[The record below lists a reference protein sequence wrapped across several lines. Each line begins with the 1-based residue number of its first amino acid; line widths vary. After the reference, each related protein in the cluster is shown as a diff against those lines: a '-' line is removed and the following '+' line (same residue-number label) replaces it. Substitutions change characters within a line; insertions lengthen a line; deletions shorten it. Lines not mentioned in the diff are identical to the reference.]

1 MSTGDKR
8 REKNKTTDQN
18 RIEKKS
24 QLASE
29 IKSDFENYWSW
40 KACNNLLRRNRVGGG
55 GVFGKEE
62 NEIDT
67 RIHKAKKKVSLK
79 SWEVKHRTR
88 KKGKK
93 NEK

>member
-1 MSTGDKR
+1 MTS
-8 REKNKTTDQN
+8 KTTGAG
-18 RIEKKS
+18 K
-24 QLASE
+24 
-29 IKSDFENYWSW
+29 
-40 KACNNLLRRNRVGGG
+40 RVTIYFNGGTGSAGGG
-55 GVFGKEE
+55 RVGKEE

-93 NEK
+93 